1 MSLAFP
7 KIKRSIFLIITLSY
21 FGFLNGQ
28 TDDARINDIPTDTT
42 DIPTDTTIIKETSKD
57 TTKIEESLSDTTA
70 KSIPDEVIKISDEKS
85 ENLDRKK
92 FFTKK
97 KLIFGTVGLVIPVVY
112 ILVTTDEKLLD
123 EPIGFPPAWKDNP

>member
-7 KIKRSIFLIITLSY
+7 KIKRFIFLIITLLY

-28 TDDARINDIPTDTT
+28 TDESWLVPNWNQEM
-42 DIPTDTTIIKETSKD
+42 ETPKD

-70 KSIPDEVIKISDEKS
+70 KSIPDEKS

-123 EPIGFPPAWKDNP
+123 EPIGFPPPWKDNP

>member
-42 DIPTDTTIIKETSKD
+42 IITETSKD

-70 KSIPDEVIKISDEKS
+70 KSIPDEVVKISDEKS

-123 EPIGFPPAWKDNP
+123 EPIGLPPAWKDNQ